1 MTNKKKTKEKLKG
14 KKMITVNGSYREQS
28 EPGVRQQLDVLDFR
42 ESEHHRLDSD
52 QDVVVIQQIYHCR
65 VEPVLRSVVG
75 NCHARRS
82 QTSPSRRCVSAGLN
96 ELLRCVTRDQLGF
109 QQHVQQSKTSVQH
122 KLQQGIQCFK
132 SALVDAASAS
142 QYEVERC

>member
-1 MTNKKKTKEKLKG
+1 MKKIKVSE
-14 KKMITVNGSYREQS
+14 SDREQS
-28 EPGVRQQLDVLDFR
+28 EPGVRHQLDVLDFQ
-42 ESEHHRLDSD
+42 ESEHHRLVSD
-52 QDVVVIQQIYHCR
+52 LDVVVIQQVYHCP

-82 QTSPSRRCVSAGLN
+82 QSSPSRRCVSAGLN
-96 ELLRCVTRDQLGF
+96 EFLRCVARDQVGF

-122 KLQQGIQCFK
+122 KLQLGIRGFN